1 MKILLVE
8 DDIKISNFVK
18 KGLEEECFTVDTA
31 FDGQEGLY
39 LAQVYDYDLII
50 LDLMLPKMNGMTLCK
65 KIRVENPNVSI
76 LMLTAKSELE
86 DKIEGFENGADDY
99 LAKPFFFD
107 ELIVRIKALL
117 RRNSFNS
124 SNIIELDNL
133 KINILNRDVIR
144 DNKHIELSIKE
155 YELLL
160 LLAKN
165 RNKIVTTTQIAQTI
179 WNMNETTTSNVINV
193 FIYHLRNK
201 IDYKGQK
208 KLIKTVR
215 GSGYK
220 IDDN

>member
-31 FDGQEGLY
+31 YDGQEGLY
-39 LAQVYDYDLII
+39 LAQIYNYDLII
-50 LDLMLPKMNGMTLCK
+50 LDLMLPKLDGLNLCK
-65 KIRVENPNVSI
+65 KIRKENLNVSI
-76 LMLTAKSELE
+76 LMLTAKGELD
-86 DKIEGFENGADDY
+86 DKIEGFESGADDY

-107 ELIVRIKALL
+107 ELIVRVKALI

-124 SNIIELDNL
+124 SSIIKIDNL
-133 KINILNRDVIR
+133 EINILNRDVKR
-144 DNKHIELSIKE
+144 DDKFIELSLKE

-165 RNKIVTTTQIAQTI
+165 KNKIVTNTQIAQSI
-179 WNMNETTTSNVINV
+179 WNMNEHTSSNVINV

-201 IDYKGQK
+201 IDFAQQK

-220 IDDN
+220 IDGN